1 MVMINGY
8 PVKIAG
14 TGKYIPEKIMT
25 NFDFEKFLDTSDEWI
40 QSRTGIKK
48 RHIAADDEKCSDLAC
63 KAGLA
68 ALADAGLRPDELD
81 LVVVAT
87 DTPDTYC
94 PCTSAKVQGK
104 LGAKNAGAYDVLA
117 GCTGS
122 LTAML
127 TAIGGIAAGVWNN
140 VLVVGA
146 EDFASVLDWNDR
158 STCILFGD
166 GAGACVLSR
175 SEEGGPRFVAG
186 EVLADGAKYD
196 LITIDKEEGL
206 PSPVLRMKG
215 AEVFRFVNTH
225 LPPFIKNFCEKS
237 GVAPS
242 EIDFWVLHQA
252 NTRIIDSLFKR
263 LDVST
268 DRTLINL
275 DNYGNTSAASLVV
288 TLDEAMKEGR
298 LKRGEKVLFTAF
310 GAGMTL
316 GALLYEA

>member
-1 MVMINGY
+1 MAMINGY

-14 TGKYIPEKIMT
+14 TGKYIPEKTMT

-40 QSRTGIKK
+40 QSRSGIKK
-48 RHIAADDEKCSDLAC
+48 RHFAADDEKCSDLAC

-68 ALADAGLRPDELD
+68 ALEEAGLRPDELD
-81 LVVVAT
+81 LIIVAT
-87 DTPDTYC
+87 NTPDTYC

-104 LGAKNAGAYDVLA
+104 LGAKNAGAYDVFA
-117 GCTGS
+117 GCTAS

-146 EDFASVLDWNDR
+146 EDFASVLEWNDR

-166 GAGACVLSR
+166 GAGACVLTR

-186 EVLADGAKYD
+186 EVMADGAKYD
-196 LITIDKEEGL
+196 LISIDKEEGR

-225 LPPFIKNFCEKS
+225 LPPFIKGFCERS

-263 LDVST
+263 LGVST
-268 DRTLINL
+268 DRTMINL

-298 LKRGEKVLFTAF
+298 LRSGEKVLFTAF

>member
-1 MVMINGY
+1 MAMINGY

-25 NFDFEKFLDTSDEWI
+25 NFDFEGFLETSDEWI
-40 QSRTGIKK
+40 RSRTGIKK
-48 RHIAADDEKCSDLAC
+48 RHIAADDEKCSDLAYR
-63 KAGLA
+63 AGLA
-68 ALADAGLRPDELD
+68 ALEDAGMRPEELD
-81 LVVVAT
+81 LVIVST
-87 DTPDTYC
+87 NTPDTYC

-104 LGAKNAGAYDVLA
+104 LGAKNAGAYDILA

-127 TAIGGIAAGVWNN
+127 TAIGGIAGGIWNN
-140 VLVVGA
+140 VLVIGA

-166 GAGACVLSR
+166 GAGACILTR
-175 SEEGGPRFVAG
+175 SAEGGPRFISG
-186 EVLADGAKYD
+186 ELMADGDKYD
-196 LITIDKEEGL
+196 FITIDKEDGH

-215 AEVFRFVNTH
+215 SEVFRFVNTY
-225 LPPFIKNFCEKS
+225 LPPFLKNFCEKS
-237 GVAPS
+237 GVTPP
-242 EIDFWVLHQA
+242 EVDFWVLHQA

-263 LDVST
+263 LGVST

-275 DNYGNTSAASLVV
+275 ENYGNTSAASMVV

-298 LKRGEKVLFTAF
+298 VKSGEKIMFTAF